1 MIHLLSTEEFLEF
14 RSVHSDLIE
23 YETTIIEKD
32 LGFFMDVLNILKQGE
47 KNYYLTFQIKYAQIF
62 MRYCIV

>member
-14 RSVHSDLIE
+14 KSSHSDLLE
-23 YETTIIEKD
+23 YDTTIRETD

-62 MRYCIV
+62 MRYCII